1 MTDLCKRFGLDVD
14 GAINQLLDYKNSP
27 AKQVRLFANT
37 RGSIILSL
45 HKATEIKPKRPIL
58 DPMGNEPNRSR

>member
-1 MTDLCKRFGLDVD
+1 MNDLCKRFGLDVD

-45 HKATEIKPKRPIL
+45 HKPEIKPNRPIL
-58 DPMGNEPNRSR
+58 DPMGNEPNRLR

>member
-37 RGSIILSL
+37 RGLSL
-45 HKATEIKPKRPIL
+45 LKGMKKKPTRPIL
-58 DPMGNEPNRSR
+58 DPLNNEPKRLR